1 MDMKKGLLVASFV
14 GLSVLASAQTSHLL
28 RIKTKTGQ
36 TYRYQMNMEQGGNGQ
51 TMKFGIQMAMK
62 VAKVQN
68 NQFTINTTMG
78 GVTMNGQAAP
88 PQLADT
94 LKQMLITTVMDPRG
108 RVLKTETKGIPGMGS
123 AAQGSAVP
131 FPEKAVKVG
140 GTWTGEAEV
149 QGQKVKTSYKLVQI
163 KSVLGKQAAVIH
175 ATPSATPNF
184 KTKGPIVFAVELSTG
199 FPLSMSMTGTAT
211 QGTTTQTMSMTMRRI

>member
-1 MDMKKGLLVASFV
+1 MKKGLLIASFV
-14 GLSVLASAQTSHLL
+14 GLAVLASAQTSHLL
-28 RIKTKTGQ
+28 RIKTKAGQ
-36 TYRYQMNMEQGGNGQ
+36 TYRYQMNMEQGGSGQ
-51 TMKFGIQMAMK
+51 TMKIGIQMAMK

-68 NQFTINTTMG
+68 SQFTINTTMG

-88 PQLADT
+88 PQLADQ

-108 RVLKTETKGIPGMGS
+108 RVLKTETKGIPGMNAG
-123 AAQGSAVP
+123 AQGSAVP
-131 FPEKAVKVG
+131 FPEKAVKIG

-149 QGQKVKTSYKLVQI
+149 QGQKVKTTYKLVQI

-175 ATPSATPNF
+175 ATPNATTNF
-184 KTKGPIVFAVELSTG
+184 KTKGPIVFAVELATG

-211 QGTTTQTMSMTMRRI
+211 QGTTTQTMTMTMRRI